1 MAYNSNSIFRN
12 TVENQNLVA
21 GQTTETFSS
30 IEEQETKNAFYEPA
44 DTGGFSQRTDYSIK
58 KVRQKLA

>member
-1 MAYNSNSIFRN
+1 M
-12 TVENQNLVA
+12 ENQNLVA